1 MNEKSDDDTSVRVE
15 GTMKPKM
22 FIIVL
27 ILLLASGA
35 VVAWAAPQ
43 NFPLLCYK
51 VFQLGIGALFG
62 WIINEM
68 FLQIR
73 DERAQAILVGFAMV
87 SMTLG
92 V

>member
-1 MNEKSDDDTSVRVE
+1 
-15 GTMKPKM
+15 MKPGM
-22 FIIVL
+22 LGVVL

-51 VFQLGIGALFG
+51 VFQLAVGALFG

-73 DERAQAILVGFAMV
+73 DERAQAMLVGLAMV